1 MEAKQISATM
11 VPQAAL
17 SSTSLEGSP
26 HIVLQPRP
34 SNDPND
40 PLNWPRWRKYL
51 NFMLISYYTLMVFAL
66 IDIATVTWAPVNAE
80 LGFSYAILNDAFA
93 AGNGAL
99 CVGGFL
105 LVPFALK
112 FGRRPVYIFSTAVQ
126 CGMSIWYAR
135 MRTVTELMLINL
147 LSCTVGALAEVM
159 VQMTVADMFYF
170 HERGLVNS
178 IYYWFMI
185 TGATLSP
192 LPGGFITSNQG
203 WRWVWWWLAILLG
216 AGFVVF
222 IFCCEETMFTR
233 PVTKTE
239 QIASQPEKKEAVNN
253 SDPEAQNDAPQIGEV
268 IIDYSIPQKSYWQKL
283 ALWSNSSMPLSQLF
297 KHTYQP
303 FLVIF
308 TIPAVFFMSLQY
320 GVLISCIVLPVTSLS
335 SYMTLPPYEFNPTQ
349 IGLMGLPP
357 FIGATL
363 GTLIGGFLSD
373 YVSLYLAK
381 RNGGVFEPEM
391 RLWVS
396 VAFAPF
402 VPAGVFIFGIGLN
415 NGANWLVPAFGL
427 GIICFG
433 VLPTSSA
440 ALTYLTDAYTDI
452 IADSIMGVTFV
463 RNAILTM
470 FIFVLQPWTDSVGLT
485 WVYVTFGLITTV
497 VLGGNIV
504 FIYFG
509 KKFRMKTAARYAG
522 FSDRKPEQTDE

>member
-1 MEAKQISATM
+1 
-11 VPQAAL
+11 
-17 SSTSLEGSP
+17 
-26 HIVLQPRP
+26 
-34 SNDPND
+34 
-40 PLNWPRWRKYL
+40 
-51 NFMLISYYTLMVFAL
+51 MVFAL

-80 LGFSYAILNDAFA
+80 LGFSYTLLNDAFA

-99 CVGGFL
+99 CIGGFI

-126 CGMSIWYAR
+126 CGMSVWYAR
-135 MRTVTELMLINL
+135 MQNVADLMLINL

-159 VQMTVADMFYF
+159 VQMTVADMFFF
-170 HERGLVNS
+170 HERGLMNS

-192 LPGGFITSNQG
+192 LPGGFITSNEG

-216 AGFVVF
+216 VGLVVF
-222 IFCCEETMFTR
+222 IFCYEETMFCR
-233 PVTKTE
+233 SPIETE
-239 QIASQPEKKEAVNN
+239 PIAGQPEKEEIVLKKDSEALKDT
-253 SDPEAQNDAPQIGEV
+253 SQIGV
-268 IIDYSIPQKSYWQKL
+268 LNIDYSIPQKSYWKKL

-335 SYMTLPPYEFNPTQ
+335 SYMTIPPYNFNPTQ
-349 IGLMGLPP
+349 IGLMGIPP
-357 FIGATL
+357 FIGSSL

-373 YVSLYLAK
+373 YISLYLAR

-391 RLWVS
+391 RLWIS

-402 VPAGVFIFGIGLN
+402 VPMGIFMFGIGLN
-415 NGANWLVPAFGL
+415 NGTNWLLPAFGL
-427 GIICFG
+427 GITCFG

-452 IADSIMGVTFV
+452 IADSVIGVTFV

-470 FIFVLQPWTDSVGLT
+470 FIFVLQPWTNRVGLT

-497 VLGGNIV
+497 ILVGNLG

-509 KKFRMKTAARYAG
+509 KKFRIRTAGRYQS
-522 FSDRKPEQTDE
+522 FK